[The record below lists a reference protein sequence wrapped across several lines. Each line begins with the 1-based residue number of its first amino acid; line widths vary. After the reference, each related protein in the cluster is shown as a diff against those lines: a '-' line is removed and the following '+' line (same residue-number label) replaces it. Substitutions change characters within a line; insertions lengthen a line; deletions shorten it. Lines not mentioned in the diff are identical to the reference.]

1 MKYALIAAT
10 SILSVLLLACSSPEK
25 QCLRIEAQIR
35 QMTDVFSTDEGRLS
49 VAAPDLLDSL
59 QQRCSALREDMGR
72 ITTKSPET
80 ETPACFDRTVAALG
94 LLEKH
99 LYALRSDPALYNIG
113 EHLKRSLADRVR
125 PLNERLNIIKTQM
138 ELSGDYYNAAKRNL
152 QKPDPDRTGDA
163 LQNQMLTLD
172 FLDTELTAALQ
183 AAALSSHEKEAFQ
196 KVLTKARMEVK
207 DYLAF
212 CRSLQFE
219 HRDSLPR

>member
-1 MKYALIAAT
+1 MKHALIAA

-25 QCLRIEAQIR
+25 QCLRIEAQVR
-35 QMTDVFSTDEGRLS
+35 QMTAMLSADDNRLP
-49 VAAPDLLDSL
+49 VAAPGLLDSL
-59 QQRCSALREDMGR
+59 QQRCSALREDMER
-72 ITTKSPET
+72 ITGKSPGA
-80 ETPACFDRTVAALG
+80 ETPACFDRTATALN

-99 LYALRSDPALYNIG
+99 LYALRSDPAQYNIG

-138 ELSGDYYNAAKRNL
+138 ELSSDYYNAAKRNL
-152 QKPDPDRTGDA
+152 QKPSPDRTGDA
-163 LQNQMLTLD
+163 LQNQMLTLE
-172 FLDTELTAALQ
+172 FLDSELTAALQ
-183 AAALSSHEKEAFQ
+183 AAALSSQEKEAFQ
-196 KVLTKARMEVK
+196 QVLTKARMEVK